1 MKTAHVVLSLFVVIL
16 LLAGCDLM
24 LIGKDVQFIEPSNT
38 IITEERTV
46 SGFTGIDFSTFGKV
60 VLTQGDTEVADHQRQ
75 RQHRADGQDLR
86 RWRNPANLY
95 GRRHQYHQHDR

>member
-46 SGFTGIDFSTFGKV
+46 QRVHRHRFQHLWQSRPDPGRY
-60 VLTQGDTEVADHQRQ
+60 QVADHQRQ